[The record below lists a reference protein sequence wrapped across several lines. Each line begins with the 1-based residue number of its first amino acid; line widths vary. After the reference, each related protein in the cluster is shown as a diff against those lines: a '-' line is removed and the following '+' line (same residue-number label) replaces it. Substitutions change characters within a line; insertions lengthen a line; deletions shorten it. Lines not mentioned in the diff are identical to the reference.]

1 MLRSVSRAFVKEDRV
16 EVPLVVP
23 RVPLP
28 EGTPNYVTA
37 RGLSLLREERASL
50 ETERARHLS
59 TGDGDPGF
67 GERIAELEARI
78 GSAVLVDPSLLSHDE
93 VRFSARV
100 TLRSEAGAE
109 RRYRIVGIDEAEP
122 SLGRIAFIAPL
133 ARSLLG
139 RKLGDLV
146 MLRSGGV
153 EEEFEIAAIDY
164 EPDS

>member
-1 MLRSVSRAFVKEDRV
+1 MSRAFVKEDRADA
-16 EVPLVVP
+16 PLIVP

-37 RGLSLLREERASL
+37 RGLSLLRAELASL
-50 ETERARHLS
+50 EQERARHLS
-59 TGDGDPGF
+59 SGEGDPGF

-78 GSAVLVDPSLLSHDE
+78 GAAVLVDPRTLPQDE

-100 TLRSEAGAE
+100 TLRSAARVE
-109 RRYRIVGIDEAEP
+109 RRYRIVGVDEAEP
-122 SLGRIAFIAPL
+122 SSGRIAFIAPL

-139 RKLGDLV
+139 RRLGDVVL
-146 MLRSGGV
+146 LKTAGV

-164 EPDS
+164 EPES